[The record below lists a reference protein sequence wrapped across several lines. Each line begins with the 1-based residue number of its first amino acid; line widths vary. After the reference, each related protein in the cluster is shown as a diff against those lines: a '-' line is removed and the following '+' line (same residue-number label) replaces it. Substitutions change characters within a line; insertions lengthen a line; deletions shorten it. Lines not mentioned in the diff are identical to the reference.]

1 MSETIEQKCIA
12 KGVKLTDQ
20 RKIIAKVMSNS
31 EDHPDVNELYLR
43 VSKLDSKISIA
54 TVYRTVK
61 LFEEAGIITKHDFK
75 GGKARYEEVSESH
88 HDHLI
93 DIKTGEIIEFV
104 DEDIEILQKKVAEK
118 YGYNLVDHKL
128 ELYGIKKKSWLMSK
142 KIFIKT
148 LGCQMNEYDSNRIYD
163 SVKRLGFEKSQNQNN
178 LDCYVLNTCH
188 IRDKAK
194 EKVYHDIGRVKKL
207 YKKKNKPII
216 VVAGCV
222 AQAENQEMLN
232 REPYIDIVIGPQS
245 YHKINDKL
253 KNFIKG
259 NKIEETE
266 FDTVSKFN
274 YFDNIENKNNK
285 IEETEF
291 DTVSKFN
298 YFDNIENENN
308 KISSYLTIQEGCDKF
323 CSFCVVPYT
332 RGPEYSR
339 PFNKII
345 SEAEE
350 LIKNG
355 TKEIIL
361 LGQNVNA
368 YSFKEKIK
376 EYRISD
382 LINKLETYSELKRIR
397 YTTSHPRDMTDDLIE
412 CYSTSKKLMPL
423 VHLPI
428 QSGSNKIL
436 KLMNRKHTVEK
447 YIEIYEKLIK
457 INPKIEF
464 SSDFI
469 IAYPGETE
477 NDFNETLDLVKKIKF
492 INSFSF
498 IFSPRPGTVA
508 SNLDQIDNKIAKERL
523 LKIQEYLFKF
533 QLKKNESFINKSID
547 VLVENEMVGQNK
559 LFGRNQYM
567 NSVIF
572 KEGKNFI
579 GKNVNIKIE
588 QVNQNSLFGKIEK
601 NNMRAA

>member
-1 MSETIEQKCIA
+1 MQ
-12 KGVKLTDQ
+12 
-20 RKIIAKVMSNS
+20 
-31 EDHPDVNELYLR
+31 
-43 VSKLDSKISIA
+43 
-54 TVYRTVK
+54 
-61 LFEEAGIITKHDFK
+61 
-75 GGKARYEEVSESH
+75 
-88 HDHLI
+88 
-93 DIKTGEIIEFV
+93 
-104 DEDIEILQKKVAEK
+104 
-118 YGYNLVDHKL
+118 
-128 ELYGIKKKSWLMSK
+128 K

-148 LGCQMNEYDSNRIYD
+148 FGCQMNEYDSNRIYD
-163 SVKRLGFEKSQNQNN
+163 SVKRLGFVKSQDQED

-194 EKVYHDIGRVKKL
+194 EKVYHEIGRVKKI
-207 YKKKNKPII
+207 YKEKNKPIV

-274 YFDNIENKNNK
+274 YFDNIENKN
-285 IEETEF
+285 
-291 DTVSKFN
+291 SKV
-298 YFDNIENENN
+298 
-308 KISSYLTIQEGCDKF
+308 SSYLTIQEGCDKF

-345 SEAEE
+345 SEAES

-355 TKEIIL
+355 AKEIIL

-382 LINKLETYSELKRIR
+382 LINKLESYSELKRIR

-412 CYSTSKKLMPL
+412 CYSTNKKLMPF

-436 KLMNRKHTVEK
+436 KLMNRKHTVEQ
-447 YIEIYEKLIK
+447 YVEVCEKLKK

-469 IAYPGETE
+469 ISYPGETDD
-477 NDFNETLDLVKKIKF
+477 DFKDTINLVRKIKF

-498 IFSPRPGTVA
+498 IFSPRPGTKA
-508 SNLDQIDNKIAKERL
+508 ANLNQIDKEIAKERL
-523 LKIQEYLFKF
+523 LKIQEHLFKF
-533 QLKKNESFINKSID
+533 QLNINKSFINKSVD
-547 VLVENEMVGQNK
+547 VLVENKMDGQKK
-559 LFGRNQYM
+559 LFGRNQFM

-572 KEGKNFI
+572 EGNTNFI
-579 GKNVNIKIE
+579 GKNINIKIE
-588 QVNQNSLFGKIEK
+588 QANQNSLFGKIEK